1 METTAQEKKEK
12 RLFLYKVFLWIVI
25 IGGFALTRFFRLTTV
40 PGHLDIDEAG
50 SAYDALCLA
59 RYGVDRYGNSWPLYM
74 QNFGT
79 GQSSLYVF
87 LCALIFKLF
96 GYSKFGL
103 RLPVVLFSLL
113 NLVFGVKLV
122 DRSAVKPFFKEYAA
136 LLIVF
141 CPVFVF
147 QARFGLDCQ
156 LMLGMSTLLLW
167 FWLEALER
175 NSGWMYFACGVIG
188 GLLLYSYILSYLVL
202 PIFLLVLLIYTI
214 FTKQFRFKMW
224 VIMAIP
230 LGILAAP
237 LIMIQVINQFG
248 LDEMHLG
255 IFTLTKLFNGY
266 RVSELKAPT
275 PAAILETLKVIFV
288 GDDYDFS
295 SVPQFWNLYQV
306 TIPLFSIGLI
316 VIIRRLILNWKKEEC
331 KTRRNRDILILLWFV
346 SMLIIGSTNETRIY
360 RINAIYTV
368 VVLIALAGFEWIY
381 EWKAERE
388 VWKIGVTA
396 VLLVSYGLFSL
407 YFVKYYF
414 RAYAIEH
421 PYPHYFDAQITDAVE
436 YVCGH
441 PELQTGV
448 TFTPALGIYALPGSD
463 LKPGEFDI
471 AMDRSEQW
479 RTIYFGS
486 LQELSPEYN
495 YIIPHGQYV
504 SYCDELVANGFTRLS
519 FSEADLFYME

>member
-1 METTAQEKKEK
+1 MD
-12 RLFLYKVFLWIVI
+12 RDRR
-25 IGGFALTRFFRLTTV
+25 RFCIDQIFRLTMV

-87 LCALIFKLF
+87 LCALIFKVF

-113 NLVFGVKLV
+113 NL
-122 DRSAVKPFFKEYAA
+122 
-136 LLIVF
+136 
-141 CPVFVF
+141 VFVF

-167 FWLEALER
+167 FWLEALEH

-230 LGILAAP
+230 LFA
-237 LIMIQVINQFG
+237 
-248 LDEMHLG
+248 
-255 IFTLTKLFNGY
+255 
-266 RVSELKAPT
+266 
-275 PAAILETLKVIFV
+275 
-288 GDDYDFS
+288 
-295 SVPQFWNLYQV
+295 
-306 TIPLFSIGLI
+306 IGLI

-346 SMLIIGSTNETRIY
+346 SMLIIGSANETRIY

-388 VWKIGVTA
+388 AWKIGVTA

-448 TFTPALGIYALPGSD
+448 TF
-463 LKPGEFDI
+463 
-471 AMDRSEQW
+471 
-479 RTIYFGS
+479 
-486 LQELSPEYN
+486 
-495 YIIPHGQYV
+495 
-504 SYCDELVANGFTRLS
+504 
-519 FSEADLFYME
+519 SEADLFYME